1 MKVLIPIV
9 IGLLVVGCGKKLT
22 PEEQKALIDSVVGE
36 YESKV
41 GGNFKYVFLDNG
53 TWEWHID
60 DESNNPF
67 NNQSE
72 YKWSIVDGEIHT
84 TSADGSI
91 SMLRINQ
98 DKSINEIAILDKYGE
113 RIDLKGRIG
122 REGDTFKKIK

>member
-1 MKVLIPIV
+1 MKVLIPII

-84 TSADGSI
+84 HQPDGGKTVARINEDGSI
-91 SMLRINQ
+91 TPISL
-98 DKSINEIAILDKYGE
+98 SILFLIVSHCQLI
-113 RIDLKGRIG
+113 R
-122 REGDTFKKIK
+122 